1 MNPSKKLIESLKE
14 KKYRYEK
21 GMFVVEGEKSV
32 VELLE
37 SDFEVVE
44 LYGVKTALNRH
55 HHLHVKKHAKVFD
68 LEPGEMRA
76 LSTLEDNQ
84 GMLAVAKIPQ
94 SSLNSNHPSQ
104 GETLSKIT
112 SGIILA
118 LDGIKD
124 PGNLGTI
131 MRIADW
137 YGIHNIVVSEDT
149 VDTWN
154 TKTIAASMGSF
165 TRVTVT
171 QTNIFK
177 FLESTKLPIYGA
189 DMRGSNVHKVNFPT
203 AGILLIGSE
212 SKGIS
217 GNLDH
222 LIKEKITIPKYG
234 KAESLNAA
242 IATAVILDNWKR

>member
-32 VELLE
+32 AELLE
-37 SDFEVVE
+37 SNFEVVE
-44 LYGVKTALNRH
+44 LYGVRSVINRY
-55 HHLHVKKHAKVFD
+55 HHLITKKRIKVFD
-68 LEPGEMRA
+68 LDQGEMRS
-76 LSTLEDNQ
+76 LSTLEDNH
-84 GMLAVAKIPQ
+84 GLLAVAKIPEL
-94 SSLNSNHPSQ
+94 SLPHKTSEQALPQ
-104 GETLSKIT
+104 

-124 PGNLGTI
+124 PGNLGTM

-137 YGIHNIVVSEDT
+137 YGIRNIVVSEDT

-165 TRVTVT
+165 TRVIVS

-177 FLESTKLPIYGA
+177 FLETTTLPIYGA
-189 DMRGSNVHKVNFPT
+189 DMRGSNVHKVQFPT
-203 AGILLIGSE
+203 EGILLIGSE

-222 LIKEKITIPKYG
+222 LIKEKVTIPKFG
-234 KAESLNAA
+234 RAESLNAA

>member
-14 KKYRYEK
+14 KKHRHEK

-32 VELLE
+32 EELLK
-37 SDFEVVE
+37 SNFEIVE
-44 LYGVKTALNRH
+44 LYGVKNVLNRY
-55 HHLHVKKHAKVFD
+55 HHLLAKRQYMKVFD
-68 LEPGEMRA
+68 LDPGEMRA

-84 GMLAVAKIPQ
+84 QILAVAKIPKDSEQ
-94 SSLNSNHPSQ
+94 VPA
-104 GETLSKIT
+104 

-131 MRIADW
+131 LRIADW
-137 YGIHNIVVSEDT
+137 YGITEIIASEET
-149 VDTWN
+149 VDMWN
-154 TKTIAASMGSF
+154 TKAVAASMGSF
-165 TRVTVT
+165 TRVHVSY
-171 QTNIFK
+171 TNLFR
-177 FLESTKLPIYGA
+177 FLETTSLPVYAA
-189 DMRGSNVHKVNFPT
+189 DMRGSNLHTVTFP
-203 AGILLIGSE
+203 ASGVLVIGSE

-222 LIKEKITIPKYG
+222 LIKEKVTIPRFG

-242 IATAVILDNWKR
+242 IATAVILDNWKSSK

>member
-32 VELLE
+32 AELLE
-37 SDFEVVE
+37 SNFEVVE
-44 LYGVKTALNRH
+44 LYGVSNVMNRY
-55 HHLHVKKHAKVFD
+55 HHLITKKRVKVFSLD
-68 LEPGEMRA
+68 QGEMRS
-76 LSTLEDNQ
+76 LSTLEDNH
-84 GMLAVAKIPQ
+84 GLLAVAKIPELSLPHK
-94 SSLNSNHPSQ
+94 SSEQPLPC
-104 GETLSKIT
+104 T
-112 SGIILA
+112 GIVLA

-137 YGIHNIVVSEDT
+137 YGIRHIVVSEDT

-165 TRVTVT
+165 TRVIVT
-171 QTNIFK
+171 PTNLFA
-177 FLESTKLPIYGA
+177 FLESTSLPVYGA
-189 DMRGSNVHKVNFPT
+189 DMRGSNVHKIHFPNE
-203 AGILLIGSE
+203 GVLLIGSE

-222 LIKEKITIPKYG
+222 LIKEKVTIPKFG
-234 KAESLNAA
+234 RAESLNAA
-242 IATAVILDNWKR
+242 IATAIILDNWKR